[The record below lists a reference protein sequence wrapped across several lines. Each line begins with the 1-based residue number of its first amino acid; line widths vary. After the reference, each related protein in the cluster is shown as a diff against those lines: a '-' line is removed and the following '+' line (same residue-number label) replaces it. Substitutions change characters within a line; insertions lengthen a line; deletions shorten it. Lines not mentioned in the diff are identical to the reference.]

1 MGLTFNIEVS
11 CNQSALVRTLP
22 LHMSVHHIDIYV
34 PDPGSIDIDLGYL
47 KDRVRIHSLGSY
59 EREEPVIMVRDP
71 SREEP
76 VIMNLESPHE
86 IEFRI
91 DDVDELDAKA
101 VERIVEA
108 VDHGGHKLSIV
119 QSEEIP

>member
-1 MGLTFNIEVS
+1 M
-11 CNQSALVRTLP
+11 A
-22 LHMSVHHIDIYV
+22 VHHIDIYV
-34 PDPGSIDIDLGYL
+34 GDPGSVDVGLSHL
-47 KDRVRIHSLGSY
+47 KGRVKVHPLKSY

-71 SREEP
+71 GEEP

-86 IEFRI
+86 IELRI

-108 VDHGGHKLSIV
+108 ADRGGHKLSIV
-119 QSEEIP
+119 QGEHVH

>member
-1 MGLTFNIEVS
+1 
-11 CNQSALVRTLP
+11 
-22 LHMSVHHIDIYV
+22 MSVHHIDIYV
-34 PDPGSIDIDLGYL
+34 ADPGMIDIDLGHL

-71 SREEP
+71 GEEP

-101 VERIVEA
+101 VERIVKA

-119 QSEEIP
+119 QGEEIR

>member
-1 MGLTFNIEVS
+1 MSARDIDVYVS
-11 CNQSALVRTLP
+11 N
-22 LHMSVHHIDIYV
+22 
-34 PDPGSIDIDLGYL
+34 PGSIDIDLGPL
-47 KDRVRIHSLGSY
+47 MDRVRIHPLGSY

-71 SREEP
+71 GEEP

-86 IEFRI
+86 IEFEV
-91 DDVDELDAKA
+91 DDVDELKAKT
-101 VERIVEA
+101 VERIVKA